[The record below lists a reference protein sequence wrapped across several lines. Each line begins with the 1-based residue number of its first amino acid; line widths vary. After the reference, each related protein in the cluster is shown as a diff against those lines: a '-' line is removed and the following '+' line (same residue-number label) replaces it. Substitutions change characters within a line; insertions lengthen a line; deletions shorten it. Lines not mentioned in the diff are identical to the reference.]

1 MMWLNGLI
9 ICSFEYWFHVDRM
22 GKDQEEQ
29 IIAEEKERNVL
40 AMLHQVK
47 Q

>member
-1 MMWLNGLI
+1 
-9 ICSFEYWFHVDRM
+9 M